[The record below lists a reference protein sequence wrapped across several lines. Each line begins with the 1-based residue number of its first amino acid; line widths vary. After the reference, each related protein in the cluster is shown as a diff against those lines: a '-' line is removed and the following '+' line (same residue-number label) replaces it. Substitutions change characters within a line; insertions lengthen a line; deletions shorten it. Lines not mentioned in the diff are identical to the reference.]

1 MIDESIMKTK
11 ILALSFFLYCCSAL
25 QPASAADMVDA
36 TDPEQ
41 ILNIAKGHGSAR
53 LSEDRVGDPMIKGRI
68 EGLKYTLYFYL
79 CEENENCKDIH
90 FVAYWTETD
99 VTLSDVNRWNQ
110 DYRFG
115 RAYIDTDGDPVLTY
129 FVNLNGGVSFENLDD
144 TFDWWR
150 VMLTSFDEE
159 VIDSVDGEFGAD

>member
-90 FVAYWTETD
+90 
-99 VTLSDVNRWNQ
+99 
-110 DYRFG
+110 
-115 RAYIDTDGDPVLTY
+115 
-129 FVNLNGGVSFENLDD
+129 
-144 TFDWWR
+144 
-150 VMLTSFDEE
+150 
-159 VIDSVDGEFGAD
+159 